1 MGPRGARGED
11 HCGMTPQQLTD
22 LAVGALVGLGLGR
35 ADAERVAFVLVMG
48 DLMGHATHG
57 VLRLESYGDRIDRG
71 AIVPT
76 AQPLVEEVAPALARV
91 DGHGAIGP
99 LAGRA
104 ALDAAMDR
112 ARRFG
117 IGAAFVRNGNHFGAI
132 APYCWLAAQGGCATI
147 IGSNASVTVAPTGG
161 REERLGNNPLAIGV
175 PNPGG
180 DPVILDM
187 AMSVV
192 ARGKIRAALKR
203 GEAIPA
209 TWATDREGRPTT
221 DPQAALDGYL
231 MPFGGYKGYGLAV
244 MVDLF
249 AGLLSG
255 GAYLTHVKSWLDE
268 PDAPGNLGHFF
279 IALDCARL
287 GDPQWLAGRI
297 ADFAAILHATE
308 RADPAAPV
316 RLPGEIEMA
325 KLAQHQRNGIDI
337 DLAVV
342 AKLEAFAARAAGAG
356 R

>member
-1 MGPRGARGED
+1 MTEAELGA
-11 HCGMTPQQLTD
+11 
-22 LAVGALVGLGLGR
+22 LAVRALEGLGLAHG
-35 ADAERVAFVLVMG
+35 DAERTAWVLVMG

-57 VLRLESYGDRIDRG
+57 VLRLESYGDRIARG
-71 AIVPT
+71 AIDPR
-76 AQPLVEEVAPALARV
+76 ARPAIERVAPALARV
-91 DGHGAIGP
+91 DGGGAIGP
-99 LAGRA
+99 LVGRA
-104 ALDAAMDR
+104 ALDAAIDG
-112 ARRFG
+112 ARTCG
-117 IGAAFVRNGNHFGAI
+117 IGASFVRNGNHFGAI
-132 APYCWLAAQGGCATI
+132 APYCWLAAQSGFATI

-175 PNPGG
+175 PRPGG

-192 ARGKIRAALKR
+192 ARGKIRAAVKQ
-203 GEAIPA
+203 GKAIPD

-221 DPQAALDGYL
+221 DPKAALEGFL

-279 IALDCARL
+279 IALDATRL
-287 GDPQWLAGRI
+287 GTAEWLAGRVG
-297 ADFAAILHATE
+297 DFARILHDTQ
-308 RADPAAPV
+308 RADPQVAV
-316 RLPGEIEMA
+316 KLPGEIEME
-325 KLAQHQRNGIDI
+325 KLARHRRDGIEI
-337 DLAVV
+337 DPDVV
-342 AKLEAFAARAAGAG
+342 AMLERLST